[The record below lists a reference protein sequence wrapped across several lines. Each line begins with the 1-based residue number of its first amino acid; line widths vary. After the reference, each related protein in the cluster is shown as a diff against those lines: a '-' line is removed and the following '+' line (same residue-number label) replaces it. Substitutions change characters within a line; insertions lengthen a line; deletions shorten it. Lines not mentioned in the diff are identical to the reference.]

1 MAKMIPIKP
10 IKTGSNGEVKVF
22 NMFKDKLS
30 DEWIVIHSY
39 NINNDTDENEIDF
52 VLIHRDIGVLA
63 VEVKGG
69 GVHLKDREWYTI
81 DRNNKKEKIQDPY
94 RQVGNNKTKLY
105 YELEK
110 LKDDKIIN
118 TSYVVIFPD
127 VNRVNLETTL
137 DDNRIEKT
145 LFKDDMN
152 TINLEEKLKE
162 IANKQIN
169 KYPSDDDRRLGEET
183 FKNLEDYFN
192 PIFSTKYSERDL
204 YIETNEH
211 LLRLTKEQKNT
222 AIGLLNNKRV
232 SINGLAGTGKT
243 VVGVYRAILGLD
255 NNEKIL
261 YICHSIYSKEEI
273 IKYTEKNKNKNNI
286 DICSF
291 REFETGEFSRTKN
304 IGKWD
309 CIIID
314 DARELTKEDI
324 MSIKALKSEYIYILY
339 DQNQTTSLEFDKD
352 LDYLE
357 LDCKYFLNKNKRNT
371 NQITKFAYELI
382 NKDYKDYQ
390 NGIDG
395 QNPKIIFIKN
405 NRNLLNQL
413 RKYLKIMDSNNIFNY
428 GEILILTNEK
438 IVNSDIYCGRELY
451 LSDELE
457 PEPPM
462 EYATGTDDRCVN
474 EYGEYIYTTCNSCS
488 SFYTRTI
495 YQSIGLEKP
504 YVILVDEKNCIKN
517 DILKNDIPESK
528 LVKNMLYIAISRA
541 KYKATMILNYENDEK
556 CKNLSDILGI
566 EYEVYDTFEHYI
578 DKVKIKKQI

>member
-204 YIETNEH
+204 YIETKESFIRLNKEQENIAKG
-211 LLRLTKEQKNT
+211 LLR
-222 AIGLLNNKRV
+222 NKRV
-232 SINGLAGTGKT
+232 SINAPAGTGKT
-243 VVGVYRAILGLD
+243 VIGVYRAIYGL
-255 NNEKIL
+255 NNDENVL
-261 YICHSIYSKEEI
+261 YICHNDTTTDILYRYMKKYKNISINTLNDLE
-273 IKYTEKNKNKNNI
+273 
-286 DICSF
+286 
-291 REFETGEFSRTKN
+291 EFEAFYGEFPTENWK
-304 IGKWD
+304 

-314 DARELTKEDI
+314 DAQELTEKEI
-324 MSIKALKSEYIYILY
+324 LYVKSLNSEYLYILY
-339 DQNQTTSLEFDKD
+339 DPNQIIDKD
-352 LDYLE
+352 LNKNVDYLNLE
-357 LDCKYFLNKNKRNT
+357 CEFSLYKNIRNT
-371 NQITKFAYELI
+371 NQVTELAYKLI
-382 NKDYKDYQ
+382 NKNYEDYK
-390 NGIDG
+390 NGENG
-395 QNPKIIFIKN
+395 ECPKIIFIKDKN
-405 NRNLLNQL
+405 KLPNQL
-413 RKYLKIMDSNNIFNY
+413 EKYISMLNSNNIYKNN
-428 GEILILTNEK
+428 EVLILTTENMGSSY
-438 IVNSDIYCGRELY
+438 IYCDIYDDC
-451 LSDELE
+451 DELKLY
-457 PEPPM
+457 PTR
-462 EYATGTDDRCVN
+462 YFTDRCKSTGTDYYEIRCNV
-474 EYGEYIYTTCNSCS
+474 CS
-488 SFYTRTI
+488 GYYVKTI
-495 YQSIGLEKP
+495 RQSIGIQKP
-504 YVILVDEKNCIKN
+504 YIILVDEKNCITS
-517 DILKNDIPESK
+517 DILKDDNPESK
-528 LVKNMLYIAISRA
+528 LVKSMIYTGVSRST
-541 KYKATMILNYENDEK
+541 YKVTMVLNYKNDEE